1 MQYYLELD
9 PPVPN
14 LYFESSEFPKASKQL
29 EGVAKKL
36 GLPSHF
42 ELFSYAAQNDLCP
55 PEHQEAEIPWLEP
68 RAGIDWLNAVS
79 NYIRSDPS
87 SVPDAEPLL
96 ADFADCIDVLQRA
109 AVHGSKWHFA
119 MDI

>member
-9 PPVPN
+9 PPIPD
-14 LYFESSEFPKASKQL
+14 LHFESSVFPRASEQL
-29 EGVAKKL
+29 ETIADSL

-55 PEHQEAEIPWLEP
+55 PEHQETVVPWFD
-68 RAGIDWLNAVS
+68 AQVGIDWLKAVAD
-79 NYIRSDPS
+79 YIRSNRV
-87 SVPDAEPLL
+87 SVPQPDRLL
-96 ADFADCIDVLQRA
+96 SDLTQCSEVLNRA
-109 AVHGSKWHFA
+109 KSQGSKWHFA

>member
-9 PPVPN
+9 PKIKNV
-14 LYFESSEFPKASKQL
+14 YFESSALPKASDQL
-29 EGVAKKL
+29 SAIAERL

-55 PEHQEAEIPWLEP
+55 PEHQETEIPWYEP
-68 RAGIDWLNAVS
+68 QVGIDWLDAVS
-79 NYIRSDPS
+79 KQIRSDPV
-87 SVPDAEPLL
+87 SVPNADRLL
-96 ADFADCIDVLQRA
+96 SDFAECRKVLQRA
-109 AVHGSKWHFA
+109 KAEGSKWHFA

>member
-9 PPVPN
+9 PKIPDV
-14 LYFESSEFPKASKQL
+14 YFESCAFPDASKQL
-29 EGVAKKL
+29 EAIAEQL

-55 PEHQEAEIPWLEP
+55 PECQETEIPWHD
-68 RAGIDWLNAVS
+68 AQVGIDWLDAVTKHIQS
-79 NYIRSDPS
+79 NPN
-87 SVPDAEPLL
+87 SVPNADQLL
-96 ADFADCIDVLQRA
+96 ADFADCLTVLRRA
-109 AVHGSKWHFA
+109 RGEGSKWHFA

>member
-9 PPVPN
+9 PPIPD

-29 EGVAKKL
+29 EAVAKKL

-55 PEHQEAEIPWLEP
+55 PELHEAEIPWLEP
-68 RAGIDWLNAVS
+68 RVGINWLEVVS
-79 NYIRSDPS
+79 NYIRADPS

-96 ADFADCIDVLQRA
+96 ADLANCTDVLQRA
-109 AVHGSKWHFA
+109 AAHGSKWHFA